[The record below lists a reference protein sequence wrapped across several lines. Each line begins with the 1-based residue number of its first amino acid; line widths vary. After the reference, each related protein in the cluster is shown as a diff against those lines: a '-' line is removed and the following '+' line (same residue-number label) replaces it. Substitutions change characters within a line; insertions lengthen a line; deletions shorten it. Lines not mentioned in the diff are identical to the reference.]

1 MEKGNSTLLMTGVT
15 SAGTTSCGCQSETG
29 EAPDYSKKEWWYQVP
44 EITKDVDTFFIYPTV
59 YNGMN
64 ENDPEFASLDNE
76 EMRQGV
82 EEMHRTQA
90 SVFEESTNVFMSYY
104 RQASTMYVGK
114 VVIETGNADKAVS
127 DISYKDVTAALD
139 YYFENYNAGRP
150 FIIASHSQG
159 SAINRVILKNYFKDH
174 CEYYERMIAAYSV
187 GYSITKY

>member
-1 MEKGNSTLLMTGVT
+1 
-15 SAGTTSCGCQSETG
+15 
-29 EAPDYSKKEWWYQVP
+29 
-44 EITKDVDTFFIYPTV
+44 
-59 YNGMN
+59 MN

-90 SVFEESTNVFMSYY
+90 SVFEESTNVFMPYY

-127 DISYKDVTAALD
+127 DIPYKDVTAALD

-187 GYSITKY
+187 GYSITKEDLENSPHLKFATGESDTGVVISWNTEGPNSLETVSVKRTVSEF